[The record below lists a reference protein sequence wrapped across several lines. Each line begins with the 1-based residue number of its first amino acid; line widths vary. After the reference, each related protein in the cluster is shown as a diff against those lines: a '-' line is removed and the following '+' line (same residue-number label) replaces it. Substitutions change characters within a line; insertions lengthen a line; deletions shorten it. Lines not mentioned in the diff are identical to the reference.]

1 MDGLTVLMAGDDADG
16 HQVYTVSEG
25 RARVNGYGVDM
36 PTSRRLTYAAVPD
49 LRRIDTEVHTA
60 DDASTQSGGQRITV
74 AHPPLHDVEAVRI
87 TTRKTVS
94 VVHGSYSGAAD
105 TRRIPPSFPSSSAVR
120 VIPSTRRARTTKR
133 TATPWTGP
141 PRATSPPPGRPI
153 PAPTSA

>member
-1 MDGLTVLMAGDDADG
+1 MLMAGDDADG

-60 DDASTQSGGQRITV
+60 DAASTQSGGQRITV

-94 VVHGSYSGAAD
+94 VVHGSYSGGSRHPAGYLHRFH
-105 TRRIPPSFPSSSAVR
+105 RRVPS
-120 VIPSTRRARTTKR
+120 
-133 TATPWTGP
+133 G
-141 PRATSPPPGRPI
+141 
-153 PAPTSA
+153 